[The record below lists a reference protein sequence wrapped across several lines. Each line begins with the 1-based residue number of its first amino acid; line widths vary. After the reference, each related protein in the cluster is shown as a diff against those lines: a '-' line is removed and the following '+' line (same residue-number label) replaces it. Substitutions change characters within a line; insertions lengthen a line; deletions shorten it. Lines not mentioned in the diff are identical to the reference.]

1 MDKLVPIVN
10 KLQNVLSSFISSET
24 LSLPHIAVVGAQSVG
39 KTSLLE
45 SLVGLSFMPKG
56 EDIVTR
62 TPIIIQLTNSKSEE
76 CYCTLTYTDYE
87 NNRVEKHVD
96 DFSILNDMLIDVT
109 EEITGGNKCIKE
121 SPIII
126 EIHKSDVLDLTLID
140 LPGLTKVPV
149 GNQPQNVEEQIVN
162 LVNKYIKNPN
172 CIILAVSCANI
183 DLANSDSLKMAR
195 SVDPKHE
202 RTIGVITKCDMVEK
216 PEIWKKMI
224 SGSLYPLKK
233 GFVAVVC
240 RSQKEVEDNTTI
252 EDSLRKEEEYF
263 NQCLD
268 LSNQM
273 ESIMECGIK
282 NLAKKLNNIL
292 IEHIKNTVP
301 FLKPKIDALKS
312 IEEEKLL
319 ELGEPMDNMNR
330 SEYLAVLVNYITK
343 FSQQYQDI
351 IDGKV
356 FYKDRVDELKGGAR
370 IHYIFNDWYIKSLND
385 FSPLELLT
393 DEEIRI
399 AIRNS
404 SGPRGALFVPESAFE
419 TLIKKLINCLKEPS
433 LRCADQVYEELI
445 KIVDNCRIA
454 DMERFTNLKSAIN
467 EQVKILLKDCLQPT
481 KEMIKNLMLIELS
494 YINTSHPDFL
504 NEQFMRNVYDKD
516 NDYVEE
522 LDHAVH
528 MQSNSNKLPHSKRDF
543 PDGYPPTGSG
553 GSNNCMGSSTVLHP
567 HQHQQHSQYS
577 QHSQHAQHA
586 QHHHP
591 SHHHPPP
598 NHPPYKEDAKLWKG
612 KDDMRPFKSKEGTK
626 ITNIHNSR
634 ENVFV
639 LPVIPEKIIPE
650 YSSSSKEIIEID
662 LIKSLINNYFNIV
675 RKHIADAVPKAI
687 MHFMVN
693 TSRKTM
699 QKVLISNLHNSELF
713 NLFNECSS
721 IKVKRNNCKK
731 NLESLNQAIKML
743 AEIRNQEL

>member
-1 MDKLVPIVN
+1 MDKLVPVVN
-10 KLQNVLSSFISSET
+10 KLQNVLSSFISSEA

-62 TPIIIQLTNSKSEE
+62 TPIIIQLTNSKSED
-76 CYCTLTYTDYE
+76 CYCTLTYSDYE
-87 NNRVEKHVD
+87 NNKVEKHID
-96 DFSILNDMLIDVT
+96 DFTLLNQILVDVT

-121 SPIII
+121 TPIIL
-126 EIHKSDVLDLTLID
+126 EIHKNNVLDLTLID

-149 GNQPQNVEEQIVN
+149 GNQPYNVEEQIVN

-195 SVDPKHE
+195 SVDPMHE

-240 RSQKEVEDNTTI
+240 RSQKDVDDNISI
-252 EDSLRKEEEYF
+252 EESIKKEEEYF
-263 NQCLD
+263 NQSID
-268 LSNQM
+268 VTNQI
-273 ESIMECGIK
+273 ECILECGIK

-301 FLKPKIDALKS
+301 FLKPKIDSLKS
-312 IEEEKLL
+312 IEEERLL
-319 ELGEPMDNMNR
+319 ELGEPMENMNR

-385 FSPLELLT
+385 FSPLEMLT

-445 KIVDNCRIA
+445 KIVDNCKIP

-504 NEQFMRNVYDKD
+504 NEHFMKNVYDKD

-522 LDHAVH
+522 SDSVLSAHKF
-528 MQSNSNKLPHSKRDF
+528 QNKKREQQENSDNTICSL
-543 PDGYPPTGSG
+543 T
-553 GSNNCMGSSTVLHP
+553 
-567 HQHQQHSQYS
+567 
-577 QHSQHAQHA
+577 
-586 QHHHP
+586 HHTFKEETKIWK
-591 SHHHPPP
+591 
-598 NHPPYKEDAKLWKG
+598 NKEDVKYLKN
-612 KDDMRPFKSKEGTK
+612 KEGTK
-626 ITNIHNSR
+626 ITSINSTTR

-639 LPVIPEKIIPE
+639 LPVIPDKIIPE

-699 QKVLISNLHNSELF
+699 QKVLISNLHNDELF

-743 AEIRNQEL
+743 AEIRNQEI

>member
-62 TPIIIQLTNSKSEE
+62 TPIIIQLTNSKVDD
-76 CYCTLTYTDYE
+76 CYCTLSYCDYE
-87 NNRVEKHVD
+87 NNRVEKHID
-96 DFSILNDMLIDVT
+96 DFSVLNDMLVNVT

-121 SPIII
+121 TPIII
-126 EIHKSDVLDLTLID
+126 EIHKNDVLDLTLID

-149 GNQPQNVEEQIVN
+149 GNQPHNVEEQIVN

-172 CIILAVSCANI
+172 CIILAV
-183 DLANSDSLKMAR
+183 
-195 SVDPKHE
+195 
-202 RTIGVITKCDMVEK
+202 
-216 PEIWKKMI
+216 MI

-240 RSQKEVEDNTTI
+240 RSQKDVEDNISI
-252 EDSLRKEEEYF
+252 ENSLRKEEEYF
-263 NQCLD
+263 NQCID
-268 LSNQM
+268 FSNQM

-301 FLKPKIDALKS
+301 YLKPKIDALKS

-385 FSPLELLT
+385 FSPLEMLT

-445 KIVDNCRIA
+445 KIVIVDNCKIA

-467 EQVKILLKDCLQPT
+467 EQVKILLKECLQPT

-504 NEQFMRNVYDKD
+504 NEHFMKNVYDRD
-516 NDYVEE
+516 NDYVDE
-522 LDHAVH
+522 LDNI
-528 MQSNSNKLPHSKRDF
+528 MNTQSNSNKVLNQKRD
-543 PDGYPPTGSG
+543 YQENYTTTS
-553 GSNNCMGSSTVLHP
+553 SNNYNNMNYSTI
-567 HQHQQHSQYS
+567 
-577 QHSQHAQHA
+577 
-586 QHHHP
+586 HHHT
-591 SHHHPPP
+591 
-598 NHPPYKEDAKLWKG
+598 YKEETKSWKNKEDMKL
-612 KDDMRPFKSKEGTK
+612 FKNKEGTK
-626 ITNIHNSR
+626 ITNIHDTR

-639 LPVIPEKIIPE
+639 LPVIPDKIIPE

-699 QKVLISNLHNSELF
+699 QKVLISNLHNGELF

-743 AEIRNQEL
+743 AEIRNQEI

>member
-76 CYCTLTYTDYE
+76 CYCTLTYCDFE
-87 NNRVEKHVD
+87 NNRVEKHID
-96 DFSILNDMLIDVT
+96 DFSILNDILIDVT

-121 SPIII
+121 TPIII
-126 EIHKSDVLDLTLID
+126 EIHKNDVLDLTLID

-149 GNQPQNVEEQIVN
+149 GNQPHNVEEQIVN

-240 RSQKEVEDNTTI
+240 RSQKDVEDDMTI
-252 EDSLRKEEEYF
+252 DDSLKKEEEYF
-263 NQCLD
+263 NQCID
-268 LSNQM
+268 FSNQM
-273 ESIMECGIK
+273 ECIMECGIK

-385 FSPLELLT
+385 FSPLEMLT

-445 KIVDNCRIA
+445 KIVDNCKIA

-504 NEQFMRNVYDKD
+504 NEHFMRNVYDKD
-516 NDYVEE
+516 NDYVDD
-522 LDHAVH
+522 LDHVVNSH
-528 MQSNSNKLPHSKRDF
+528 SNSNKSPHQKRDF
-543 PDGYPPTGSG
+543 QENYTTSC
-553 GSNNCMGSSTVLHP
+553 GSNSNNNMNCSTI
-567 HQHQQHSQYS
+567 
-577 QHSQHAQHA
+577 
-586 QHHHP
+586 HHH
-591 SHHHPPP
+591 HHY
-598 NHPPYKEDAKLWKG
+598 PYRDETKVWKN
-612 KDDMRPFKSKEGTK
+612 KDDTKSFKNKEGTK
-626 ITNIHNSR
+626 ITNIHNSGDT
-634 ENVFV
+634 VFV

-743 AEIRNQEL
+743 AEIRNQEV

>member
-10 KLQNVLSSFISSET
+10 KLQNVLSSFISSEA

-76 CYCTLTYTDYE
+76 CYCTLTYSDYE
-87 NNRVEKHVD
+87 NNKVEKHID
-96 DFSILNDMLIDVT
+96 DFTILNQMLVDVT

-121 SPIII
+121 TPIII
-126 EIHKSDVLDLTLID
+126 EIHKNDVLDLTLID

-149 GNQPQNVEEQIVN
+149 GNQPYNVEEQIVN

-240 RSQKEVEDNTTI
+240 RSQKDVDDNISI
-252 EDSLRKEEEYF
+252 EESIKKEEEYF
-263 NQCLD
+263 NQSID
-268 LSNQM
+268 VSNQI
-273 ESIMECGIK
+273 ECILECGIK

-301 FLKPKIDALKS
+301 FLKPKIDSLKS
-312 IEEEKLL
+312 IEEERLL
-319 ELGEPMDNMNR
+319 ELGEPMENMNR

-370 IHYIFNDWYIKSLND
+370 IHYIFNDWYIKALND
-385 FSPLELLT
+385 FSPLEMLT

-445 KIVDNCRIA
+445 KIVDNCKIP

-504 NEQFMRNVYDKD
+504 NEHFMKNVYDKD

-522 LDHAVH
+522 SDSVLSAHKIPN
-528 MQSNSNKLPHSKRDF
+528 QKRD
-543 PDGYPPTGSG
+543 GQENI
-553 GSNNCMGSSTVLHP
+553 NNIN
-567 HQHQQHSQYS
+567 YS
-577 QHSQHAQHA
+577 MT
-586 QHHHP
+586 HHTFKEEAKIWK
-591 SHHHPPP
+591 
-598 NHPPYKEDAKLWKG
+598 NKEDAKF
-612 KDDMRPFKSKEGTK
+612 FKNKEGTK
-626 ITNIHNSR
+626 ITNINNNR

-639 LPVIPEKIIPE
+639 LPVIPDKIIPE

-699 QKVLISNLHNSELF
+699 QKVLISNLHNDELF

-743 AEIRNQEL
+743 AEIRNQEI

>member
-121 SPIII
+121 TPIII

-240 RSQKEVEDNTTI
+240 RSQKDVEDDTTI

-273 ESIMECGIK
+273 ECIMECGIK

-516 NDYVEE
+516 NDYMED

-543 PDGYPPTGSG
+543 QEGYPPTSA
-553 GSNNCMGSSTVLHP
+553 GSNNNCMNSST
-567 HQHQQHSQYS
+567 
-577 QHSQHAQHA
+577 
-586 QHHHP
+586 
-591 SHHHPPP
+591 
-598 NHPPYKEDAKLWKG
+598 EDAKPWKG
-612 KDDMRPFKSKEGTK
+612 KDDMRPFKNKEGTK

>member
-62 TPIIIQLTNSKSEE
+62 TPIIIQLTNSKSDD
-76 CYCTLTYTDYE
+76 CYCTLTYCDYD
-87 NNRVEKHVD
+87 NNRVEKHID
-96 DFSILNDMLIDVT
+96 DFSILNEILIDVT

-121 SPIII
+121 TPIII
-126 EIHKSDVLDLTLID
+126 EIHKNDVLDLTLID

-172 CIILAVSCANI
+172 CIILAVSSANI

-195 SVDPKHE
+195 NVDPKHE

-240 RSQKEVEDNTTI
+240 RSQKDVEDNITI
-252 EDSLRKEEEYF
+252 EMSIKKEEEYF
-263 NQCLD
+263 SQCID
-268 LSNQM
+268 FSNQM
-273 ESIMECGIK
+273 ECIMECGIK

-301 FLKPKIDALKS
+301 FLKPKIDSLKS
-312 IEEEKLL
+312 IEEERLL

-385 FSPLELLT
+385 FSPLEMLT

-433 LRCADQVYEELI
+433 LRCADQVYEELL

-504 NEQFMRNVYDKD
+504 NEHFMKNVYDKD
-516 NDYVEE
+516 NDYIDE
-522 LDHAVH
+522 LDTVVH
-528 MQSNSNKLPHSKRDF
+528 PKNNHKMLQRPKREF
-543 PDGYPPTGSG
+543 QETC
-553 GSNNCMGSSTVLHP
+553 GSNMNYSTI
-567 HQHQQHSQYS
+567 
-577 QHSQHAQHA
+577 
-586 QHHHP
+586 HH
-591 SHHHPPP
+591 
-598 NHPPYKEDAKLWKG
+598 NNTYKEEMKMWKP
-612 KDDMRPFKSKEGTK
+612 KEDMKSYRNKEGTK
-626 ITNIHNSR
+626 ITNINNNR

-699 QKVLISNLHNSELF
+699 QKVLISNLHNGELF

-743 AEIRNQEL
+743 AEIRNQEV

>member
-62 TPIIIQLTNSKSEE
+62 TPIIIQLTNSKQEE
-76 CYCTLTYTDYE
+76 CYCTLTYTDYD
-87 NNRVEKHVD
+87 NNRVEKHIE
-96 DFSILNDMLIDVT
+96 DFSILNDILIDVT

-121 SPIII
+121 TPIII
-126 EIHKSDVLDLTLID
+126 EIRKSDVLDLTLID

-240 RSQKEVEDNTTI
+240 RSQKDVEDNTSI

-263 NQCLD
+263 NQCID
-268 LSNQM
+268 LTNQV
-273 ESIMECGIK
+273 ECIMECGIK

-516 NDYVEE
+516 NEYVEE
-522 LDHAVH
+522 LDHVGH
-528 MQSNSNKLPHSKRDF
+528 TPSNKLPHPKRDF
-543 PDGYPPTGSG
+543 QENYTSM
-553 GSNNCMGSSTVLHP
+553 GSNSNNMNCSTIH
-567 HQHQQHSQYS
+567 HHHQHHQHHQQHQQHHQNHQNHQN
-577 QHSQHAQHA
+577 QHCHT
-586 QHHHP
+586 
-591 SHHHPPP
+591 
-598 NHPPYKEDAKLWKG
+598 YKEDTKLWKNREDI
-612 KDDMRPFKSKEGTK
+612 KSFKNKEGTK

-634 ENVFV
+634 ENVFI

-721 IKVKRNNCKK
+721 IKVKRSNCKK

>member
-76 CYCTLTYTDYE
+76 CYCTLTYCDFE
-87 NNRVEKHVD
+87 NNRVEKHID
-96 DFSILNDMLIDVT
+96 DFSILNDILIDVT

-121 SPIII
+121 TPIII
-126 EIHKSDVLDLTLID
+126 EIHKNDVLDLTLID

-149 GNQPQNVEEQIVN
+149 GNQPHNVEEQIVN

-240 RSQKEVEDNTTI
+240 RSQKDVEDDMTI
-252 EDSLRKEEEYF
+252 DDSLKKEEEYF
-263 NQCLD
+263 NQCID
-268 LSNQM
+268 FSNQM
-273 ESIMECGIK
+273 ECIMECGIK

-385 FSPLELLT
+385 FSPLEMLT

-445 KIVDNCRIA
+445 KIVDNCKIA

-504 NEQFMRNVYDKD
+504 NEHFMRNVYDKD
-516 NDYVEE
+516 NDYVDD
-522 LDHAVH
+522 LDHVVNSH
-528 MQSNSNKLPHSKRDF
+528 SNSNKSPHQKRDF
-543 PDGYPPTGSG
+543 QENYTTSC
-553 GSNNCMGSSTVLHP
+553 GSNSNNNMNCSTI
-567 HQHQQHSQYS
+567 
-577 QHSQHAQHA
+577 
-586 QHHHP
+586 HHH
-591 SHHHPPP
+591 HHYPCRDET
-598 NHPPYKEDAKLWKG
+598 KVWKN
-612 KDDMRPFKSKEGTK
+612 KDDTKSFKNKEGTK
-626 ITNIHNSR
+626 ITNIHNSGDA
-634 ENVFV
+634 VFV

-743 AEIRNQEL
+743 AEIRNQEV

>member
-24 LSLPHIAVVGAQSVG
+24 LSLPHIAVIGAQSVG

-56 EDIVTR
+56 EGIATR
-62 TPIIIQLTNSKSEE
+62 TPIIIQLTNSKTEE
-76 CYCTLTYTDYE
+76 CYCTLTYYDCE
-87 NNRVEKHVD
+87 SNRVEKHID
-96 DFSILNDMLIDVT
+96 DFSILNNMLIEVT
-109 EEITGGNKCIKE
+109 DEITGGNKCIKE
-121 SPIII
+121 TPIII
-126 EIHKSDVLDLTLID
+126 EIHKNDVLDLTLID

-149 GNQPQNVEEQIVN
+149 GNQPHNVEEQIGC

-172 CIILAVSCANI
+172 CIILAVSSANI

-195 SVDPKHE
+195 NVDPKHE
-202 RTIGVITKCDMVEK
+202 RTIGVITKCDVVEK
-216 PEIWKKMI
+216 SEIWKKMI
-224 SGSLYPLKK
+224 SGTLYPLKK

-240 RSQKEVEDNTTI
+240 RSQKDIDDNVSI
-252 EDSLRKEEEYF
+252 DESLRKEEEYF
-263 NQCLD
+263 NQYID
-268 LSNQM
+268 FSNQN
-273 ESIMECGIK
+273 ECIMECGIK

-301 FLKPKIDALKS
+301 YLKPKIDALKS

-370 IHYIFNDWYIKSLND
+370 IHYIFNDWYIKALND
-385 FSPLELLT
+385 FSPLELLS

-445 KIVDNCRIA
+445 KIVDNCKIN

-504 NEQFMRNVYDKD
+504 NEHFMKNVYDKD
-516 NDYVEE
+516 NEYVEDLE
-522 LDHAVH
+522 PVVKMHSNNNKSPHHKRDYHENYMSSNGVH
-528 MQSNSNKLPHSKRDF
+528 NNGYIQSHHQMHDGMHGTMNNVNDKMNSN
-543 PDGYPPTGSG
+543 TGTNM
-553 GSNNCMGSSTVLHP
+553 SNTN
-567 HQHQQHSQYS
+567 
-577 QHSQHAQHA
+577 HATI
-586 QHHHP
+586 
-591 SHHHPPP
+591 
-598 NHPPYKEDAKLWKG
+598 NHGVTYKEENKLWKNKEDYKSHKN
-612 KDDMRPFKSKEGTK
+612 KDGTK
-626 ITNIHNSR
+626 IANLNNR

-650 YSSSSKEIIEID
+650 CSSSSKEIIEID

-699 QKVLISNLHNSELF
+699 QKVLISNLHNSELL

-743 AEIRNQEL
+743 AEIRNQDL

>member
-62 TPIIIQLTNSKSEE
+62 TPIIIQLTNSKADD
-76 CYCTLTYTDYE
+76 CYCTLSYCDYE
-87 NNRVEKHVD
+87 NNRVEKHID
-96 DFSILNDMLIDVT
+96 DFSVLNDMLVNVT

-121 SPIII
+121 TPIII
-126 EIHKSDVLDLTLID
+126 EIHKNDVLDLTLID

-149 GNQPQNVEEQIVN
+149 GNQPHNVEEQIVN

-240 RSQKEVEDNTTI
+240 RSQKDVEDNISI
-252 EDSLRKEEEYF
+252 ENSLRKEEEYF
-263 NQCLD
+263 NQCID
-268 LSNQM
+268 FSNQM

-301 FLKPKIDALKS
+301 YLKPKIDALKS

-385 FSPLELLT
+385 FSPLEMLT

-445 KIVDNCRIA
+445 KIVDNCKIA

-467 EQVKILLKDCLQPT
+467 EQVKILLKECLQPT

-504 NEQFMRNVYDKD
+504 NEHFMKNVYDRD
-516 NDYVEE
+516 NDYVDE
-522 LDHAVH
+522 LDNI
-528 MQSNSNKLPHSKRDF
+528 MNTQSNSNKVLNQKRD
-543 PDGYPPTGSG
+543 YQENYTTTS
-553 GSNNCMGSSTVLHP
+553 SNNYNNMNYSTI
-567 HQHQQHSQYS
+567 
-577 QHSQHAQHA
+577 
-586 QHHHP
+586 HHHT
-591 SHHHPPP
+591 
-598 NHPPYKEDAKLWKG
+598 YKEETKSWKNKEDMKL
-612 KDDMRPFKSKEGTK
+612 FKNKEGTK
-626 ITNIHNSR
+626 ITNIHDTR

-639 LPVIPEKIIPE
+639 LPVIPDKIIPE

-699 QKVLISNLHNSELF
+699 QKVLISNLHNGELF

-743 AEIRNQEL
+743 AEIRNQEI

>member
-62 TPIIIQLTNSKSEE
+62 TPIIIQLTNSKSED
-76 CYCTLTYTDYE
+76 CYCTLTYCDYD
-87 NNRVEKHVD
+87 NNRVEKHID
-96 DFSILNDMLIDVT
+96 DFSILNEILIDVT

-121 SPIII
+121 TPIII
-126 EIHKSDVLDLTLID
+126 EIHKNDVLDLTLID

-172 CIILAVSCANI
+172 CIILAVSSANI

-195 SVDPKHE
+195 NVDPKHE

-240 RSQKEVEDNTTI
+240 RSQKDVEDNITI
-252 EDSLRKEEEYF
+252 EMSIKKEEEYF
-263 NQCLD
+263 SQCID
-268 LSNQM
+268 FSNQM
-273 ESIMECGIK
+273 ECIMECGIK

-301 FLKPKIDALKS
+301 FLKPKIDSLKS
-312 IEEEKLL
+312 IEEERLL

-385 FSPLELLT
+385 FSPLEMLT

-433 LRCADQVYEELI
+433 LRCADQVYEELL

-504 NEQFMRNVYDKD
+504 NEHFMKNVYDKD
-516 NDYVEE
+516 NDYIDE
-522 LDHAVH
+522 LDTVVH
-528 MQSNSNKLPHSKRDF
+528 PKNNHKMLQRPKRE
-543 PDGYPPTGSG
+543 YQETC
-553 GSNNCMGSSTVLHP
+553 GSNMNYSTI
-567 HQHQQHSQYS
+567 
-577 QHSQHAQHA
+577 
-586 QHHHP
+586 HH
-591 SHHHPPP
+591 
-598 NHPPYKEDAKLWKG
+598 NNTYKEEMKMWKH
-612 KDDMRPFKSKEGTK
+612 KEDVKSYRNKEGTK
-626 ITNIHNSR
+626 ITNINNNR

-699 QKVLISNLHNSELF
+699 QKVLISNLHNGELF

-743 AEIRNQEL
+743 AEIRNQEV

>member
-76 CYCTLTYTDYE
+76 CYCTLTYCDFE
-87 NNRVEKHVD
+87 NNRVEKHID
-96 DFSILNDMLIDVT
+96 DFSILNDILIDVT

-121 SPIII
+121 TPIII
-126 EIHKSDVLDLTLID
+126 EIHKNDVLDLTLID

-149 GNQPQNVEEQIVN
+149 GNQPHNVEEQIVN

-240 RSQKEVEDNTTI
+240 RSQKDVEDDMTI
-252 EDSLRKEEEYF
+252 DDSLKKEEEYF
-263 NQCLD
+263 NQCID
-268 LSNQM
+268 FSNQM
-273 ESIMECGIK
+273 ECIMECGIK

-385 FSPLELLT
+385 FSPLEMLT

-445 KIVDNCRIA
+445 KIVDNCKIA

-504 NEQFMRNVYDKD
+504 NEHFMRNVYDKD
-516 NDYVEE
+516 NDYVDD
-522 LDHAVH
+522 LDHVVNSH
-528 MQSNSNKLPHSKRDF
+528 SNSNKSPHQKRDF
-543 PDGYPPTGSG
+543 QENYTTSC
-553 GSNNCMGSSTVLHP
+553 GSNSNNNMNCSTI
-567 HQHQQHSQYS
+567 
-577 QHSQHAQHA
+577 
-586 QHHHP
+586 HHH
-591 SHHHPPP
+591 HHYPCRDET
-598 NHPPYKEDAKLWKG
+598 KVWKN
-612 KDDMRPFKSKEGTK
+612 KDDTKSFKNKEGTK
-626 ITNIHNSR
+626 ITNIHNSGDT
-634 ENVFV
+634 VFV

-743 AEIRNQEL
+743 AEIRNQEV